1 MKRSAYWEEVTTL
14 VERSREEC
22 ASFDPAADESDPHVP
37 LAAGVGP
44 IIELYVDSRRESEP
58 LSAVEE
64 SLLEGVLNDWL
75 DQFAACHDTVPDD
88 RVSLHEVAMCYA
100 DHGSLVS
107 TGRDLVGLDAAT
119 SSSTPAASAS
129 ASASSGGTGTDGGA
143 DTTGDQTTG
152 RSRDREDREPVR

>member
-22 ASFDPAADESDPHVP
+22 ASFEPAAAESDPHVP
-37 LAAGVGP
+37 LESGVGP
-44 IIELYVDSRRESEP
+44 IISVYVDSRREAEP

-75 DQFAACHDTVPDD
+75 EQFAACHDTVPDD

-100 DHGSLVS
+100 ERGSLVE
-107 TGRDLVGLDAAT
+107 TGRALVGLD
-119 SSSTPAASAS
+119 PAASDAS
-129 ASASSGGTGTDGGA
+129 SPASASSAATASDGGSDESDERA
-143 DTTGDQTTG
+143 AGDG
-152 RSRDREDREPVR
+152 RDREDREPVR

>member
-1 MKRSAYWEEVTTL
+1 MKRSAYWEEVTAL

-22 ASFDPAADESDPHVP
+22 ASFEPAAEESDPHVP
-37 LAAGVGP
+37 LAAGVAP
-44 IIELYVDSRRESEP
+44 IVRLYVDSRRESEP

-100 DHGSLVS
+100 DHGSLVA
-107 TGRDLVGLDAAT
+107 TGRDLVGLDPVVPRETDAT
-119 SSSTPAASAS
+119 RVTE
-129 ASASSGGTGTDGGA
+129 GTDSA
-143 DTTGDQTTG
+143 APT
-152 RSRDREDREPVR
+152 DRAPDHEDREPVR

>member
-22 ASFDPAADESDPHVP
+22 ASFDPAAAESDPQVP
-37 LAAGVGP
+37 LESGVGP
-44 IIELYVDSRRESEP
+44 IVGLYVSSRREGEP

-75 DQFAACHDTVPDD
+75 EQFAACHDTVPDD

-100 DHGSLVS
+100 DRGSFVA
-107 TGRDLVGLDAAT
+107 TGRALIGLDPAESTAGGSSPEPSCAAAT
-119 SSSTPAASAS
+119 ASDGGS
-129 ASASSGGTGTDGGA
+129 ERTDEHGTG
-143 DTTGDQTTG
+143 
-152 RSRDREDREPVR
+152 RRRDHEDREPVR